1 MEDKNL
7 IQSKKVFDTL
17 VSAMEELNLN
27 FGKDEEKLTVHFSM
41 DSNDLPVSHLFTIDS
56 EMLIARYFSPL
67 PFNVPNENLPD
78 VALAVAIT
86 NGFLKDGCFDLD
98 MTSGMIIFKLTTCFQ
113 DSMIGKGYFKH
124 ALMLAHVT
132 VDQYNDKLQQISEG
146 KMSVEEYLRTVMDVK

>member
-56 EMLIARYFSPL
+56 EMLIARYFSP
-67 PFNVPNENLPD
+67 PNNRP
-78 VALAVAIT
+78 AT
-86 NGFLKDGCFDLD
+86 YNGK
-98 MTSGMIIFKLTTCFQ
+98 TT
-113 DSMIGKGYFKH
+113 K
-124 ALMLAHVT
+124 
-132 VDQYNDKLQQISEG
+132 
-146 KMSVEEYLRTVMDVK
+146 